1 MVIPGEI
8 SRKVWILPLKGKKN
22 TKIGLFTALTI
33 SQILRNLDQT
43 AQTGINSD
51 LLKVSNLNSD
61 KYE

>member
-1 MVIPGEI
+1 MN
-8 SRKVWILPLKGKKN
+8 SALKRKKN